1 MGVGFAID
9 PEGSFETLRQIE
21 AAMNTTEARV
31 VAEAAKIERATS
43 GMISLGGATAQMTAF
58 GNAATREL
66 ASASREMAR
75 AEKAGETLSRQ
86 LDRQTSTF
94 GKTREEL
101 RAMKVE
107 TAALAAEQQGLTE
120 LATRLR
126 AQEAAL
132 YDQEFA
138 AMRKVRMEAEA
149 LAEDKALAAQQ
160 AAAAAEREAT
170 ATREAAWAYQMF
182 EAKARAGA
190 QALRELE
197 AAQKLADRDASAA
210 QMRAD
215 AEAAARLAS
224 EHARLAAQV
233 RASHAAQ
240 EADAVAAERLRMS
253 TDPLY
258 AAMQRLNAEIAES
271 TRLYHAGV
279 TAPAEYA
286 RQQDVLAGRL
296 RQVTQA
302 HDEVA
307 QAAKRGASTMTQF
320 SFQVNDI
327 VTMAM
332 SGAPVFQI
340 FATQIGQIVQV
351 AQMAEGGVK
360 GFAMEVG
367 GLALRF
373 LPFAAAAAVAGVALS
388 RWHDQLNKE
397 AGMKAYANSLGLT
410 AKEMEKLK
418 NVSVTAGDVM
428 SGVWKTLDDRLNI
441 SSNSKKLIDW
451 LFSPNDA
458 QTVGNFVAEI
468 YGAFVGGYK
477 GIVAIWSLLPSAIG
491 DLVAQATNATIAKV
505 EQMVNGAI
513 EGINGLAQRANQ
525 MLGVDLFGQIGNVSI
540 ERVTN
545 LYEGAAAKVV
555 DTFGTAVQD
564 ETKRAKAWMAGVVG
578 DIEKNSIGAAQK
590 RLQKQRDDIVKDR
603 TPASN
608 KHAEQLARE
617 AAAVEA
623 QIRNLY
629 ALADAYQVSGAA
641 ALVAEARVKAES
653 QAIKQR
659 GDIEAAVERQ
669 IRLAIAQR
677 VSDAAKGTLATRE
690 QVVAQ
695 QRVNDMVSAGL
706 VPAERAS
713 DLVRDQIADLPLLA
727 ALQVSQ
733 QRGYAKEIEAAKRAL
748 DDQRKAREQL
758 TTAER
763 TASFNA
769 AMEAGSARLAE
780 LHEEIRL
787 TGALDIQRVRTL
799 ATVRAT
805 REAEKFNEADRAAY
819 IAQQVQIADLDL
831 QRQLQADAFN
841 DSLRYQADL
850 LDAIATNVS
859 IAASGMADAFGEA
872 GKALGG
878 LASTFASYLADQERM
893 RSAREAELRVI
904 SQIEDAQLRAQREQQ
919 VNSLYAQRTITSQ
932 VGLYGDLTAS
942 AKGFFKEGSDGY
954 KALETAEKAFR
965 AVEFAL
971 SVRAIAQ
978 DAIETASSIAKSG
991 ARTATKAVEAVVS
1004 AISSLPFPL
1013 NLAAGAATI
1022 AALAGI
1028 GVSVAGSFGGNRNTL
1043 EKANDGT
1050 GTVLGDASAK
1060 SESIKRAIDSLK
1072 EVDTVML
1079 TYSRQMAASLSAI
1092 ESNISGFA
1100 ALVLRTD
1107 NVNASAGVNTGFSQD
1122 TTGKVLEGIITG
1134 GGLFSKIPVVGG
1146 IIGGIGS
1153 IIGSLF
1159 GSKTKVVGSGL
1170 YGGAQSLEDI
1180 LSGGFDASYYSD
1192 IQKKKKLFGL
1202 TTSTKYSTQYSDAD
1216 SGLENQ
1222 FTLILREFNNAILAA
1237 AGPLG
1242 VATSEI
1248 QQKLNGFVVNIGKID
1263 LQGLTGEEIE
1273 EKLTAVF
1280 GAAADDMAK
1289 AAFPGIEKFQAVG
1302 EGLFD
1307 TLVRVASTVESV
1319 TSSLTMLGSSASLM
1333 SIDLKM
1339 ALADQFDS
1347 VSDFSSAVDSYFE
1360 TYYTKEEQAAARTA
1374 QFATAFDSLGLA
1386 MPGTLAAFR
1395 QLVDAQDLTTAAG
1408 QATYATLL
1416 QLAPAFADLQ
1426 SALNGAK
1433 SAADIL
1439 SERQDLEKQLL
1450 ELQGNTAAI
1459 REMELAQLDE
1469 SNRALQQQIWA
1480 LQDAQEAADAAQK
1493 LKDAW
1498 SSVGDSI
1505 MDEVN
1510 RIRGITDG
1518 SGTGS
1523 FATLQGQ
1530 FNAAVAAA
1538 KGGDQDAAGTLPSLS
1553 QALIQ
1558 AAELAATSRQELDR
1572 VKAQTAASLESVY
1585 ASVLALAGGTS
1596 STGVAAGTGAPTGTI
1611 LEAAATAAQASAT
1624 SSDSD
1629 SVIAEL
1635 KALREEVAQMRSDN
1649 NSGHAATA
1657 GNTAA
1662 IKKKLDDVSADSG
1675 GQAITVTGA
1684 AA

>member
-1 MGVGFAID
+1 MDNADGLGVGFAID

-31 VAEAAKIERATS
+31 VAEAAKMERATS

-66 ASASREMAR
+66 AAASREMAR

-86 LDRQTSTF
+86 LDRQVSTF

-101 RAMKVE
+101 RAIKVE
-107 TAALAAEQQGLTE
+107 SAALAAEQQGLTE
-120 LATRLR
+120 LANRLR

-138 AMRKVRMEAEA
+138 AMRKVRMEVEA
-149 LAEDKALAAQQ
+149 LAEDKAMAAQQ

-170 ATREAAWAYQMF
+170 ATREAAFAYQMF
-182 EAKARAGA
+182 EARAREGA
-190 QALRELE
+190 AALREFE
-197 AAQKLADRDASAA
+197 AAEKAA
-210 QMRAD
+210 AAD
-215 AEAAARLAS
+215 AHAQNLREAAFAHQMFEAAAR
-224 EHARLAAQV
+224 
-233 RASHAAQ
+233 
-240 EADAVAAERLRMS
+240 
-253 TDPLY
+253 
-258 AAMQRLNAEIAES
+258 
-271 TRLYHAGV
+271 
-279 TAPAEYA
+279 
-286 RQQDVLAGRL
+286 
-296 RQVTQA
+296 
-302 HDEVA
+302 
-307 QAAKRGASTMTQF
+307 
-320 SFQVNDI
+320 
-327 VTMAM
+327 
-332 SGAPVFQI
+332 
-340 FATQIGQIVQV
+340 
-351 AQMAEGGVK
+351 
-360 GFAMEVG
+360 
-367 GLALRF
+367 
-373 LPFAAAAAVAGVALS
+373 
-388 RWHDQLNKE
+388 
-397 AGMKAYANSLGLT
+397 
-410 AKEMEKLK
+410 
-418 NVSVTAGDVM
+418 
-428 SGVWKTLDDRLNI
+428 
-441 SSNSKKLIDW
+441 
-451 LFSPNDA
+451 
-458 QTVGNFVAEI
+458 
-468 YGAFVGGYK
+468 K
-477 GIVAIWSLLPSAIG
+477 GIVAMREQDAAAQRDAATLANLRAALDPAAAAQERLNNQLAEARRVMQAAGASGEELARVELMLSRQHNNVG
-491 DLVAQATNATIAKV
+491 QATDASRAAMQNLGFQLQDFAVQVVGGTSALRAFAMQAPQAAGALTGFEGKLGTVGRFLNGPWGIALTLASVLAAGFADELLGASKALDQVQFSSNAVGNAQNILGNVMDITTGKITS
-505 EQMVNGAI
+505 QSGALM
-513 EGINGLAQRANQ
+513 GLAQA
-525 MLGVDLFGQIGNVSI
+525 
-540 ERVTN
+540 
-545 LYEGAAAKVV
+545 
-555 DTFGTAVQD
+555 
-564 ETKRAKAWMAGVVG
+564 
-578 DIEKNSIGAAQK
+578 
-590 RLQKQRDDIVKDR
+590 
-603 TPASN
+603 
-608 KHAEQLARE
+608 QLAVAR
-617 AAAVEA
+617 VQA
-623 QIRNLY
+623 QQR
-629 ALADAYQVSGAA
+629 Q
-641 ALVAEARVKAES
+641 AEARAGIEGAGKLGFTDSFYGAFASKKTLQGSWTTQNLMASLLGGATDSKSVLRSLESLQQGGLITAETFAKAAAS
-653 QAIKQR
+653 VANF
-659 GDIEAAVERQ
+659 AVEGEN
-669 IRLAIAQR
+669 LKVYESAQR
-677 VSDAAKGTLATRE
+677 VLDGVGTSLDRGIILRAPKATKAAKETDAALKELMKTAEWLSTTKAAAQGNVWSMAQDVGKRNSEWGKDMPTLGSQMLQEDQDAADLLR
-690 QVVAQ
+690 AQ
-695 QRVNDMVSAGL
+695 Q
-706 VPAERAS
+706 
-713 DLVRDQIADLPLLA
+713 DLRQEVI
-727 ALQVSQ
+727 
-733 QRGYAKEIEAAKRAL
+733 
-748 DDQRKAREQL
+748 
-758 TTAER
+758 
-763 TASFNA
+763 
-769 AMEAGSARLAE
+769 
-780 LHEEIRL
+780 
-787 TGALDIQRVRTL
+787 GA
-799 ATVRAT
+799 
-805 REAEKFNEADRAAY
+805 F
-819 IAQQVQIADLDL
+819 IADLD
-831 QRQLQADAFN
+831 
-841 DSLRYQADL
+841 
-850 LDAIATNVS
+850 S
-859 IAASGMADAFGEA
+859 ISDRVDVVAANMRDAFGSVGGAIGGLITVLDEY
-872 GKALGG
+872 GKRQAEIDKQRELGG
-878 LASTFASYLADQERM
+878 L
-893 RSAREAELRVI
+893 
-904 SQIEDAQLRAQREQQ
+904 
-919 VNSLYAQRTITSQ
+919 
-932 VGLYGDLTAS
+932 S
-942 AKGFFKEGSDGY
+942 AKEQAGLRRQEADNQIAGMVALTSAAKGLFSEHSKGY
-954 KALETAEKAFR
+954 KAMEAAEKALT
-965 AVEFAL
+965 VIQL
-971 SVRAIAQ
+971 
-978 DAIETASSIAKSG
+978 
-991 ARTATKAVEAVVS
+991 ARTAVDVAGGAARMFATLGPYAFPAVAAMLGVMAS
-1004 AISSLPFPL
+1004 LGFGGGGSGGSLPK
-1013 NLAAGAATI
+1013 
-1022 AALAGI
+1022 
-1028 GVSVAGSFGGNRNTL
+1028 S
-1043 EKANDGT
+1043 NDGT

-1092 ESNISGFA
+1092 ENNISGFA

-1170 YGGAQSLEDI
+1170 YGDAQSLEDI

-1222 FTLILREFNNAILAA
+1222 FTLILREFNSAILAA

-1333 SIDLKM
+1333 SVDLKM

-1347 VSDFSSAVDSYFE
+1347 VSDFSSAVDAYFE

-1374 QFATAFDSLGLA
+1374 QFATVFDSLGLA

-1459 REMELAQLDE
+1459 REMELASLDE

-1585 ASVLALAGGTS
+1585 ASVLALAGGTGS
-1596 STGVAAGTGAPTGTI
+1596 NGVATGTGAPTGTI

-1657 GNTAA
+1657 SNTGA
-1662 IKKKLDDVSADSG
+1662 IKRKFEDVTADSG
-1675 GQAITVTGA
+1675 GNAITVTGRA
-1684 AA
+1684 A